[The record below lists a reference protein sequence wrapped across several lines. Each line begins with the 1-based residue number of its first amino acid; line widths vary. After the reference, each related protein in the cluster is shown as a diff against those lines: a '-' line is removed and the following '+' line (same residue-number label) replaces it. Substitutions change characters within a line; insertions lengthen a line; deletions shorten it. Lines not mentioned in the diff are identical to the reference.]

1 MKEAV
6 FVHESDRL
14 HHLEHDVANL
24 GLRERPTS
32 LAKPANENPT
42 EEGEGGTYDCAKSS
56 VWCGKRGTQKREQVQ
71 ERGVR
76 CSKKSAET

>member
-1 MKEAV
+1 MRTKGVAPYLDERVLWLDIAVEEAV

-32 LAKPANENPT
+32 LERSRGQEIQTDERKTPLRGSHA
-42 EEGEGGTYDCAKSS
+42 
-56 VWCGKRGTQKREQVQ
+56 CGVEKE
-71 ERGVR
+71 
-76 CSKKSAET
+76 A